1 MSDSYQTSKKL
12 RSHAAHL
19 CKLSGLLI
27 FIVFCVG
34 CIFSIFDR
42 SFDNLGSW
50 RINFQVQLMERS
62 HLPLIS
68 VALYALG
75 LGSTDK
81 RKYKLSVYWKWLTVA
96 SSVCVLIYFG
106 SLANSSHR
114 LYSLVGLNYNP
125 EISYE
130 NDIQIVSY
138 EVNKIT
144 SISEARKALQNTLKR
159 SGKSDVI
166 NEKDN
171 LGTIKDLIIKLEK
184 NNLLKRH
191 EKQNKEYQA
200 TLRSMRFE
208 SIRYVLY
215 SVIFIIFY
223 FNLSLFFNRLLKHS

>member
-1 MSDSYQTSKKL
+1 MSDSYQTNKKI
-12 RSHAAHL
+12 RDHAAHL
-19 CKLSGLLI
+19 CRLTSSTILI
-27 FIVFCVG
+27 IFFIGCV
-34 CIFSIFDR
+34 FSILDR
-42 SFDNLGSW
+42 SFDNLESW

-68 VALYALG
+68 VALYALS
-75 LGSTDK
+75 LSSKDK
-81 RKYKLSVYWKWLTVA
+81 RKFKSSVYWKWLTIA
-96 SSVCVLIYFG
+96 SALCVIIYFG

-114 LYSLVGLNYNP
+114 LYSLMGLNYNP

-130 NDIQIVSY
+130 NDIQVLSY

-159 SGKSDVI
+159 SGKSDAI

-184 NNLLKRH
+184 NNLLERH
-191 EKQNKEYQA
+191 EKQNKLFQA
-200 TLRSMRFE
+200 KLRSMRFE
-208 SIRYVLY
+208 SIRYVSY

-223 FNLSLFFNRLLKHS
+223 FNLSFFFNRLLKHS